1 VIYYTG
7 IFVHCTLYSIDIT
20 KRLIYLRA
28 MSSLLQPP
36 LHTETTNYHAEKITM
51 KQKTMS
57 QLTTKIMS
65 TDVLFQLAA
74 LKSLRKMLAIPK
86 DLPPIQQ
93 VIDSDILLPR
103 VIALLQNT
111 EHPTMQFEAA
121 WILTNIVSG
130 TSDQVNTVIDLHQ
143 GRVIPIL
150 VQLLSSSPQEDV
162 KEQVLWALGNI
173 SGDSPK
179 TRNLVLA
186 ANVLE
191 PLLQYMQQEE
201 QEVQKEEQQQ
211 QHRHQQQ
218 PPPPAAPPN
227 SSLSHLRTA
236 SWVLS
241 NLCRGNPSPSFDLL
255 RPALPILK
263 EHLSHW
269 DEEVLSDACWSISY
283 LSADGGSNTCNMAKI
298 DAIIKSG
305 ITMRLV
311 ELLVLTHP
319 SSAVQTSTLRA
330 IGNIVTA
337 SNDVQTRAV
346 VHCSCC
352 SMMLLPWLLSIIVPS
367 SIAVVEKHILK
378 EVCWIIS
385 NIAAGDATLI
395 QDVMEAQLIPPLV
408 GLLTNAAVSFDI
420 KKECGWA
427 IANCTKGSS
436 REQIEYLVICGC
448 IPALCDLLYTA
459 EDNTMVIVA
468 LEGLTNILKAG
479 ELSAVVAVE
488 SSDHVAKNAYMYVE
502 EVTNAGGVD
511 IIIALKEHDDGVV
524 NEMALQL
531 SEQYFG
537 SGRDE
542 GGSDDEVLQSLC
554 SITL

>member
-1 VIYYTG
+1 
-7 IFVHCTLYSIDIT
+7 
-20 KRLIYLRA
+20 

-103 VIALLQNT
+103 VIALLQNM

-173 SGDSPK
+173 AGDSPK

-191 PLLQYMQQEE
+191 PLLQCMQQEE
-201 QEVQKEEQQQ
+201 QEEQKEEQQQ
-211 QHRHQQQ
+211 HHRHQQQ

-283 LSADGGSNTCNMAKI
+283 LSADGGGSNTCNMAKI

-395 QDVMEAQLIPPLV
+395 QDVMEAQLVPPLV